1 VRPDGAPHN
10 VWRQAFESALHI
22 EWPNV
27 EPAGALRCAAGVG
40 VPLGGALILNQPAAG
55 VFLAVGAVS
64 AGFGSFQGAYRSRA
78 ATMLLAASGMAVS
91 LFVGSLAGRS
101 TLIDCAIAATW
112 ALGAG
117 LFVALGPA
125 AAFIGLQSTV
135 AVLVATAY
143 PAALS
148 GATGR
153 ALLVL
158 GGGAIQTLL
167 VVMLWPL
174 RRFDAERT
182 AVSRAYNSLAVY
194 ADTLVHTVDAP
205 PEPHTFAGIRPVD
218 ADPQPFARSSEVLMF
233 VALLDEADRI
243 RTSLA
248 ALSLASA
255 EDRRIVA
262 EHATPILREL
272 AAAVDDG
279 RVPASLPDQWAAIK
293 HHAAQGPPGATTL
306 RTLIGQIRAAC
317 RTASVPGLDSPPA
330 NTPAQPARTIP
341 PVRDALMT
349 IYSNL
354 TLRSTTFR
362 HALRLSFAVTL
373 ATALY
378 RITALPRGYWF
389 PMTTLLVLKP
399 EYRETFV
406 TGITRIAATLAG
418 AAIAGAVVGALG
430 DHAAILATLLLL
442 FVWGGYAIFR
452 ANYALFTI
460 CITGYV
466 VVLMHL
472 AGTAAPT
479 VATYRAI
486 DTALGGALALLVYRL
501 WPTWEAGRA
510 RDLLAHLSDALARD
524 ARLVIGM
531 YVNPA
536 TWDTARLQQSRA
548 AARLARSNAEAS
560 VTRML
565 VEPDRTS
572 RLEAQRATSLLAAF
586 RRYALGALVLHAGL
600 DQRPASAL
608 PGLATIRD
616 QIADGLAGIAAA
628 LRSGGR
634 PALPPL
640 AETQASLEQVLERT
654 VTEQLSLMTDSV
666 VTAAQLLGASS
677 DQ

>member
-1 VRPDGAPHN
+1 

-22 EWPNV
+22 EWPNI
-27 EPAGALRCAAGVG
+27 EPAAALRCAAGVG
-40 VPLGGALILNQPAAG
+40 VALGGALLLNRPAAG

-101 TLIDCAIAATW
+101 TLIDCAIAAAW

-135 AVLVATAY
+135 AVLVAIAY
-143 PAALS
+143 PADLA

-153 ALLVL
+153 ASLVL
-158 GGGAIQTLL
+158 AGGAIQTLL

-182 AVSRAYNSLAVY
+182 VVARAYTSLARY
-194 ADTLVHTVDAP
+194 AETLAHAADAP
-205 PEPHTFAGIRPVD
+205 PEPHTFAGIRPVH
-218 ADPQPFARSSEVLMF
+218 ADPQPFARSSEVLVF

-248 ALSLASA
+248 ALALSPVD
-255 EDRRIVA
+255 ERRVVT
-262 EHATPILREL
+262 EHAAPILREL

-279 RVPASLPDQWAAIK
+279 RAPADLPDHWSALKQRAD
-293 HHAAQGPPGATTL
+293 QRPPGATTL
-306 RTLIGQIRAAC
+306 RTLLGQVRAAC
-317 RTASVPGLDSPPA
+317 RTASAPVLDPPPG
-330 NTPAQPARTIP
+330 NTLSQPARTIP
-341 PVRDALMT
+341 PARDALMT
-349 IYSNL
+349 LRSNV

-362 HALRLSFAVTL
+362 HALRLSFAVTA

-399 EYRETFV
+399 EYRETHV
-406 TGITRIAATLAG
+406 AGIARIAGTLAG
-418 AAIAGAVVGALG
+418 AALAGGVVGALG
-430 DHAAILATLLLL
+430 DHPAILAGLLLA
-442 FVWGGYAIFR
+442 FVWSGYAIFR

-460 CITGYV
+460 CITGYI
-466 VVLMHL
+466 VVLLHL

-479 VATYRAI
+479 IATYRAL

-510 RDLLAHLSDALARD
+510 RDLLARLSEALAQD
-524 ARLVIGM
+524 ARLMIGM
-531 YVNPA
+531 YVDPA
-536 TWDTARLQQSRA
+536 TWDTAKLQQSRA

-565 VEPDRTS
+565 AEPGGAGGLDARV
-572 RLEAQRATSLLAAF
+572 ATSLLAAF

-600 DQRPASAL
+600 DQRPARPRPEL
-608 PGLATIRD
+608 NGIRE
-616 QIADGLAGIAAA
+616 QIAEGLIAIADA
-628 LRSGGR
+628 LRRGGR
-634 PALPPL
+634 PSLPPL
-640 AETQASLEQVLERT
+640 AETHASLEQIVDRALLD
-654 VTEQLSLMTDSV
+654 QLGLMTDSV
-666 VTAAQLLGASS
+666 ATAGSLLG
-677 DQ
+677 DDR